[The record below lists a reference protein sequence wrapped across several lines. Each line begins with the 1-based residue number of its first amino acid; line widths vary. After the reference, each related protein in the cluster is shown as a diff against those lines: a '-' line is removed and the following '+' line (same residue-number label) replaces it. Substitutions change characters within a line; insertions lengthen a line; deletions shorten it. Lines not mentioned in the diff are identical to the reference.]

1 MVDIRS
7 PINSTRRLTNVSP
20 EVLASIELE
29 GYLVSTYQPRL
40 YDYDP
45 QPLQTT
51 TETRVWFEPIE
62 DEI

>member
-1 MVDIRS
+1 MADIRS
-7 PINSTRRLTNVSP
+7 PISLQRRLTNVDP
-20 EVLASIELE
+20 QVLASIELE

-62 DEI
+62 DEL